1 MSPSYVYTFLMS
13 SLDSIQINVYCNVKG
28 VIMIINKTEAQDIL
42 DAIEVKIDELEQTH
56 KSKDKMQ
63 ILRLQDLYMELTKFI
78 LTGAD

>member
-1 MSPSYVYTFLMS
+1 MS
-13 SLDSIQINVYCNVKG
+13 SLDSIQINVYCNTKG
-28 VIMIINKTEAQDIL
+28 VIMTINKTEAQDIL

-78 LTGAD
+78 LTGADWW

>member
-1 MSPSYVYTFLMS
+1 MKRRR
-13 SLDSIQINVYCNVKG
+13 LDSIQINVYCNTKG

-42 DAIEVKIDELEQTH
+42 DAIEAKIDELEQTH